1 MFCNSKIGVSF
12 VFVCLFWSLSNC
24 HARHWNLCI
33 ESCTSWVKQKLNIT
47 LFSRRKSVKKM
58 ARWIREQECRSLNIL
73 PLRWYDDD
81 DDDSGLHSFPF
92 LGIKQS
98 YREDST
104 LIVLSLSKHA
114 DEVLLL
120 IIKAS
125 LCTIEHQGIPCACW
139 QGRFRCVSPRL
150 CAMQG
155 AWCVNHAG

>member
-1 MFCNSKIGVSF
+1 MYK
-12 VFVCLFWSLSNC
+12 
-24 HARHWNLCI
+24 LC
-33 ESCTSWVKQKLNIT
+33 ETKLNTT
-47 LFSRRKSVKKM
+47 LFSRRKLGKKM
-58 ARWIREQECRSLNIL
+58 VRWISKQECCSLNVL
-73 PLRWYDDD
+73 PLRGYD

-98 YREDST
+98 CRENSP

-125 LCTIEHQGIPCACW
+125 LCTIKHQGIPCACW

-150 CAMQG
+150 
-155 AWCVNHAG
+155 